1 MPGIATGA
9 TPDGHDA
16 IRQRPG
22 GPPTPGQVIEVV
34 PGILWARL
42 PLPFRLD
49 HVNVY
54 LIADGDGWVILDT
67 GISNRET
74 REAWQALL
82 DGPLSGARITGL
94 IVTHHHPDHIGLAGW
109 LCETLDI
116 PLMCSRTA
124 FLSAMVFRHAPELL
138 AAPEF
143 RRFYAR
149 HGLPDTS
156 AALVATQGHDYLRMV
171 ETLPLT
177 FVQIK
182 DGDRLTLGGR
192 CFHVLTGEGHCAE
205 QVMLHLPEQN
215 LILAADQVIEKISPN
230 VSISVFEPH
239 GDPLGQYIE
248 SLDRLVATIP
258 ADALVLS
265 GHRQPFHGLHARCRE
280 LAAHHRQ
287 RFDTILG
294 ACASG
299 PRSTADLVPLMFRP
313 GLSPHELSFAF
324 TEALAHMNHLAQRG
338 DLIWLDDGQHERV
351 ALA

>member
-1 MPGIATGA
+1 MIREFVPAPPEPGT
-9 TPDGHDA
+9 
-16 IRQRPG
+16 
-22 GPPTPGQVIEVV
+22 VIELV

-54 LIADGDGWVILDT
+54 LIADDDGWLILDT

-74 REAWQALL
+74 KAAWQALL
-82 DGPLSGARITGL
+82 AGPLAGARISGL
-94 IVTHHHPDHIGLAGW
+94 IVSHHHPDHIGLAGW

-124 FLSAMVFRHAPELL
+124 HLSAMIFCHAPGLSS
-138 AAPEF
+138 APAY

-149 HGLPDTS
+149 HGLPEAS

-177 FVQIK
+177 ILQLK

-192 CFHVLTGEGHCAE
+192 EFRVLTGDGHCPE
-205 QVMLHLPEQN
+205 QVMLHVPSEN
-215 LILAADQVIEKISPN
+215 LILAADQVIQKISPN
-230 VSISVFEPH
+230 VSLSVFEPH
-239 GDPLGQYIE
+239 GDPLGRFLD
-248 SLDRLVATIP
+248 SLGRLQAEIP

-265 GHRQPFHGLHARCRE
+265 GHRMPFHGLHERCAE
-280 LAAHHRQ
+280 LAGHHRQ
-287 RFDTILG
+287 RFDIILD

-299 PRSTADLVPLMFRP
+299 PKAAADLVPLMFRP

-324 TEALAHMNHLAQRG
+324 TEALAHMSHLAHTGR
-338 DLIWLDDGQHERV
+338 LVWLDDGARERV
-351 ALA
+351 ALT